1 MTAGESITL
10 RVAQALEDCGIPFLL
25 SGYIEDWCQRIQS
38 TAARAPRGRRPKNA
52 G

>member
-25 SGYIEDWCQRIQS
+25 SGYIEDWCQRLGTLPLMAEI
-38 TAARAPRGRRPKNA
+38 RRSISVS
-52 G
+52 